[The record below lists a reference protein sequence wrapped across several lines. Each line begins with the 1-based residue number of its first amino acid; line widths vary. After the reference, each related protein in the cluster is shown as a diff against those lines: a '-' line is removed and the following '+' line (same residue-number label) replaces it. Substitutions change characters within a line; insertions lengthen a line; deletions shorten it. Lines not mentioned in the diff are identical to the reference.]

1 MLFTFYSILWNSYLI
16 FKEVL
21 ITKLVMK
28 MINVLTRFC
37 VLYVVKCTFM
47 DVQQERRG
55 AFWAFGPPR
64 IICQYEKFGTTFKW
78 VYHQNAPLLQGRKP
92 LLTFCYLLPSKQASI
107 HFLGCTL
114 IDFSS
119 LHFLKRP
126 LFLRKYI
133 SLCVFESF
141 ASFITQYP
149 QCTLK
154 WSWTNF

>member
-1 MLFTFYSILWNSYLI
+1 MYLLFTFYSILWNSYLI

-47 DVQQERRG
+47 DVLQERRG

-107 HFLGCTL
+107 QFFWVALWSIFQVYT
-114 IDFSS
+114 F
-119 LHFLKRP
+119 K
-126 LFLRKYI
+126 
-133 SLCVFESF
+133 E
-141 ASFITQYP
+141 ASFSKEIYFFMHVWIFRFIHNTIPSMY
-149 QCTLK
+149 
-154 WSWTNF
+154 S